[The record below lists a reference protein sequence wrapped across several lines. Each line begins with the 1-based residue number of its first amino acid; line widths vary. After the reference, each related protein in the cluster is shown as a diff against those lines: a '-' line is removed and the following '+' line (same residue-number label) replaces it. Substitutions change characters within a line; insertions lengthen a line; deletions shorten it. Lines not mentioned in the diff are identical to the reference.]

1 VVVEVD
7 KGSWSMIEVQV
18 QDTTGNWRTY
28 SYVNNESLQI
38 RTAMQQ
44 LHWQFPDSRI
54 RAVDQRGSVVDIL

>member
-1 VVVEVD
+1 
-7 KGSWSMIEVQV
+7 MIEVQV